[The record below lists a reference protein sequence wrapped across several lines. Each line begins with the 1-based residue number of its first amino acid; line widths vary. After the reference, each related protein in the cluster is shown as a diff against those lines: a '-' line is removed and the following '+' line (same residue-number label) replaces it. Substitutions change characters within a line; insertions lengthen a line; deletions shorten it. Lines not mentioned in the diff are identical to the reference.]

1 MLRRASSQIGPVFYI
16 SVALSVLFV
25 LWGVFFTSNLSS
37 VFSAALNF
45 LVNNFG
51 WAYTVIITAFLVFLI
66 FLGVSRYGRVR
77 LGGDDERPEF
87 NRFSWFTMLFSAG
100 IGLSFLFWG
109 VAEPAYHLGT
119 SPYGLQESGTAEAA
133 NLSMQYTFFNWG
145 LGAWGVYAVLAL
157 TVAYFKYRRGN
168 NGMISA
174 AFYPL
179 IGDRVNGPIGKAID
193 ILAIFA
199 VLFGVATALGIGA
212 QQLGGGLS
220 SVFGLAL
227 DNTLQLSII
236 FVLTIAFLA
245 SAVTGL
251 AKGIRYL
258 SWINMTLAGLLTLF
272 VFIVGPTVYL
282 LGTFGGGIVNYVTG
296 FIPMT
301 LRASNFEA
309 TSWEQ
314 SWTLFYWAWWVSWA
328 PFVGTFIAR
337 ISRGRTI
344 RDFIVGVVVIPTL
357 ASFAW
362 FSIYGGTSMNLTRS
376 GEANISSIAANNL
389 PESLFATLGAL
400 PLGAIT
406 SVVALILVSIFF
418 VTSGDSATFVLGSMS
433 TDGAA
438 EPNIAVKITWG
449 VIIASF
455 AAVLLVSGGLT
466 ALQTATLVAAAP
478 FSIIMVFMC
487 VSLFMMLYRESK
499 EQSPTGDPERPERP
513 AREPGEPSKTS
524 TASTT
529 AEGHNGSNGE
539 HGEHGE
545 HGNGVDGEPVETT
558 RGRGRQ
564 SSDR

>member
-16 SVALSVLFV
+16 SVALSILFV
-25 LWGVFFTSNLSS
+25 IWGVAFTDNLSS
-37 VFSAALNF
+37 VFSAALSF

-51 WAYTVIITAFLVFLI
+51 WAYTVIITAFLLFLV
-66 FLGVSRYGRVR
+66 FLGVSRYGRIR

-109 VAEPAYHLGT
+109 VAEPAFHLGT
-119 SPYGLQESGTAEAA
+119 TPYGLQGSGTAEAA
-133 NLSMQYTFFNWG
+133 SLSMQYTFFNWG

-220 SVFGLAL
+220 SVFGLTL

-236 FVLTIAFLA
+236 LVLTIAFLA

-258 SWINMTLAGLLTLF
+258 SWINMSLAGLLTLF

-282 LGTFGGGIVNYVTG
+282 LGTFGNGIVNYVTG

-301 LRASNFEA
+301 LRASDFEA

-362 FSIYGGTSMNLTRS
+362 FSIYGGTSINLTLS
-376 GEANISSIAANNL
+376 GEADISGIAANNL

-400 PLGAIT
+400 PLGAVT

-433 TDGAA
+433 TDGAT
-438 EPNIAVKITWG
+438 EPSMPVKITWG
-449 VIIASF
+449 IIIASF

-478 FSIIMVFMC
+478 FSIIMVLMC
-487 VSLFMMLYRESK
+487 VSLFMMLSREFK
-499 EQSPTGDPERPERP
+499 EKSAGGDGSVQETAAPTGSAAKSHNGVNGRTEE
-513 AREPGEPSKTS
+513 A
-524 TASTT
+524 
-529 AEGHNGSNGE
+529 NGSNGE
-539 HGEHGE
+539 HPAEEAG
-545 HGNGVDGEPVETT
+545 DGSPVEATE
-558 RGRGRQ
+558 GRSRQ

>member
-1 MLRRASSQIGPVFYI
+1 MLRRASSQVGPVFYI
-16 SVALSVLFV
+16 SVALSILFV
-25 LWGVFFTSNLSS
+25 LWGVAFTDNLSS
-37 VFSAALNF
+37 VFSAALSF

-66 FLGVSRYGRVR
+66 FLGVSSYGRVR
-77 LGGDDERPEF
+77 LGRDDERPEF

-109 VAEPAYHLGT
+109 VAEPAFHLGT
-119 SPYGLQESGTAEAA
+119 TPYGLQGSGTAEAA

-157 TVAYFKYRRGN
+157 TVAYFKYRRGS

-227 DNTLQLSII
+227 NNTLQLSII
-236 FVLTIAFLA
+236 LVLTVAFLA

-258 SWINMTLAGLLTLF
+258 SWINMSLAGLLTLF

-282 LGTFGGGIVNYVTG
+282 LGTFGNGIVNYVTG

-344 RDFIVGVVVIPTL
+344 RDFIVGVVVIPTV

-362 FSIYGGTSMNLTRS
+362 FSIYGGTAINLTRS

-400 PLGAIT
+400 PLGALT

-433 TDGAA
+433 TDGAT
-438 EPNIAVKITWG
+438 EPNMAVKITWG
-449 VIIASF
+449 IIIASF

-478 FSIIMVFMC
+478 FSLIMVFMC
-487 VSLFMMLYRESK
+487 VSLYIMLSREKKAAASGGSV
-499 EQSPTGDPERPERP
+499 QVAGGP
-513 AREPGEPSKTS
+513 S
-524 TASTT
+524 TAAGSRSGARGERT
-529 AEGHNGSNGE
+529 AEEEDEVS
-539 HGEHGE
+539 
-545 HGNGVDGEPVETT
+545 PVETSE
-558 RGRGRQ
+558 GRSRQ

>member
-1 MLRRASSQIGPVFYI
+1 MLRRASSQIGPVFYV
-16 SVALSVLFV
+16 SVALSILFV
-25 LWGVFFTSNLSS
+25 IWGVAFTDNLSS
-37 VFSAALNF
+37 VFSAALSF

-51 WAYTVIITAFLVFLI
+51 WAYTVIITAFLLFLI
-66 FLGVSRYGRVR
+66 FLGVSRYGRIR

-109 VAEPAYHLGT
+109 VAEPAFHLGT
-119 SPYGLQESGTAEAA
+119 TPYGLQGSGTAEAA
-133 NLSMQYTFFNWG
+133 DLSMQYTFFNWG

-157 TVAYFKYRRGN
+157 TVAYFKYRLGN

-220 SVFGLAL
+220 AVFGLTL

-236 FVLTIAFLA
+236 LVLTVAFLA

-258 SWINMTLAGLLTLF
+258 SWINMSLAGLLTLF

-301 LRASNFEA
+301 LRASDFEA

-362 FSIYGGTSMNLTRS
+362 FSIYGGTSINLTRS
-376 GEANISSIAANNL
+376 GEADISGIAANNL

-400 PLGAIT
+400 PLGAVT
-406 SVVALILVSIFF
+406 SVVALVLVSIFF

-438 EPNIAVKITWG
+438 EPNMAVKITWG
-449 VIIASF
+449 IIIAAF

-478 FSIIMVFMC
+478 FSLIMVFMC
-487 VSLFMMLYRESK
+487 VSLFMMLSRESREK
-499 EQSPTGDPERPERP
+499 SAAGDGSMRETGAPTG
-513 AREPGEPSKTS
+513 S
-524 TASTT
+524 TAESYS
-529 AEGHNGSNGE
+529 G
-539 HGEHGE
+539 
-545 HGNGVDGEPVETT
+545 GNGTKQANGAHEERTVEDAGDGSPVEATE
-558 RGRGRQ
+558 GRSRQ
-564 SSDR
+564 SSDK

>member
-1 MLRRASSQIGPVFYI
+1 MLRRASAQIGPVFYI
-16 SVALSVLFV
+16 SVAISILFVIWGVLF
-25 LWGVFFTSNLSS
+25 TENLSG
-37 VFSAALNF
+37 VFSAALSF
-45 LVNNFG
+45 LVTNFG
-51 WAYTVIITAFLVFLI
+51 WAYTVIITAFLAFLV
-66 FLGVSRYGRVR
+66 FLGVSRHGRVR

-87 NRFSWFTMLFSAG
+87 NRLSWFTMLFSAG

-109 VAEPAYHLGT
+109 VAEPASHLGT
-119 SPYGLQESGTAEAA
+119 TPYGLQEPGTAEAA

-157 TVAYFKYRRGN
+157 TIAYFKFRRNN

-199 VLFGVATALGIGA
+199 VLFGVATALGLGA

-220 SVFGLAL
+220 SVFGTPL
-227 DNTLQLSII
+227 NYPVQLTII
-236 FVLTIAFLA
+236 LVLTVAFLI

-251 AKGIRYL
+251 SRGIRYL
-258 SWINMTLAGLLTLF
+258 SWINMSLAGLLTLF
-272 VFIVGPTVYL
+272 VFFAGPTLYL
-282 LGTFGGGIVNYVTG
+282 LGTFGGGIVSYVTG

-344 RDFIVGVVVIPTL
+344 RDFIVGVVVVPTL
-357 ASFAW
+357 ASFGW
-362 FSIYGGTSMNLTRS
+362 FSIYGGTAMNLTRS
-376 GEANISSIAANNL
+376 GEADISGIAANNL
-389 PESLFATLGAL
+389 PESLFVTLNSL
-400 PLGAIT
+400 PLGTII
-406 SVVALILVSIFF
+406 SVVALVLVSIFF

-433 TDGAA
+433 TDGAM
-438 EPNIAVKITWG
+438 EPNIVVKVTWG

-455 AAVLLVSGGLT
+455 AAVLLLVGGLS
-466 ALQTATLVAAAP
+466 ALQTATIVAAAP
-478 FSIIMVFMC
+478 FSLVMVLMG
-487 VSLFMMLYRESK
+487 VSLYMMLSREAK
-499 EQSPTGDPERPERP
+499 EKSSGPVRGGSSQRTSGSPT
-513 AREPGEPSKTS
+513 A
-524 TASTT
+524 
-529 AEGHNGSNGE
+529 AENGNGA
-539 HGEHGE
+539 HGEREVEESGSE
-545 HGNGVDGEPVETT
+545 TSPVE
-558 RGRGRQ
+558 RSG
-564 SSDR
+564 DR